1 MICQHA
7 LSHLNVCICHVMVQK
22 LCFLMHFWLVVL
34 LLGICKCVCV
44 MHCHRQMISLQT
56 FYKWFFFQCSHGK
69 KKKIAFSLSGCQ
81 VYRKCSLLY
90 VYISLAVITKSLW
103 NNAGGTGVLLQAV
116 AFWGM
121 SFPTACGVCVI
132 SQPHAVTND
141 QRACLCNDQGVF
153 CVWGLVLFIV
163 TSSSLFEKGVCY
175 DSSSIFH
182 LFYVRS

>member
-69 KKKIAFSLSGCQ
+69 KKRLLFLFQAA
-81 VYRKCSLLY
+81 KCVGSVPCY
-90 VYISLAVITKSLW
+90 MYIY
-103 NNAGGTGVLLQAV
+103 
-116 AFWGM
+116 
-121 SFPTACGVCVI
+121 
-132 SQPHAVTND
+132 H
-141 QRACLCNDQGVF
+141 
-153 CVWGLVLFIV
+153 
-163 TSSSLFEKGVCY
+163 
-175 DSSSIFH
+175 
-182 LFYVRS
+182 